1 MTVEAEAT
9 DIRPSGL
16 PHGVLHNRCMSQA
29 FRNVAIFGKPRAE
42 GIREPLLA
50 IARVVEAAGARVLF
64 DLGTA
69 EHVGLNGV
77 EAHTVH
83 SIGKMAD
90 VAIVLGGDG
99 TMLGIARELA
109 PFRVPLI
116 GINHGRL
123 GFMTDIALDQ
133 MGEALPAML
142 GGRYETDRRGVLD
155 AEVRRG
161 GQVVYHAM
169 AVNDVVVSRGVT
181 GGMVE
186 YTVRVDGVTMYN
198 QRADG
203 VILATPTGSTAYA
216 LSADGPI
223 LHPSLA
229 GLLLVPVA
237 PQTLS
242 NRPIVL
248 PDDVV
253 VEIEITDVRDASAH
267 FDMQAYSSLV
277 PGDIVR
283 ARRGQDLVTLLHP
296 VGYNFFATLRQKLH
310 WSVMPSESHS
320 RG

>member
-1 MTVEAEAT
+1 M
-9 DIRPSGL
+9 RPD
-16 PHGVLHNRCMSQA
+16 GVLHNRTMTQP
-29 FRNVAIFGKPRAE
+29 FRHVALFGKPRAD

-50 IARVVEAAGARVLF
+50 IARIVEATGARVMF
-64 DLGTA
+64 DLDTA
-69 EHVGLNGV
+69 ESVGLDGV
-77 EAHTVH
+77 ESQTVH
-83 SIGKMAD
+83 SIGKHAD

-133 MGEALPAML
+133 MAETLPAML
-142 GGRYETDRRGVLD
+142 AGSYETDHRFVLD

-161 GQVVYHAM
+161 GKVVHHAV
-169 AVNDVVVSRGVT
+169 ALNDVVVSRGVA

-186 YTVRVDGVTMYN
+186 YTARVDGVNMYN

-203 VILATPTGSTAYA
+203 VIISTPTGSTAYA

-223 LHPSLA
+223 LYPSLA

-248 PDDVV
+248 PDGAV

-267 FDMQAYSSLV
+267 FDMQSYAHLV

-283 ARRGQDLVTLLHP
+283 ARRGTDIVTLLHP

-310 WSVMPSESHS
+310 WSVMPSEPHS
-320 RG
+320 RA

>member
-1 MTVEAEAT
+1 
-9 DIRPSGL
+9 
-16 PHGVLHNRCMSQA
+16 MSQP
-29 FRNVAIFGKPRAE
+29 FRNVALFGKPRAE

-50 IARVVEAAGARVLF
+50 IAAIIEAAGAKVLF

-83 SIGKMAD
+83 SIGKQVD
-90 VAIVLGGDG
+90 VAVVLGGDG

-133 MGEALPAML
+133 IAETLPAML
-142 GGRYETDRRGVLD
+142 GGRYETDRRVVLD
-155 AEVRRG
+155 AEVRRAG
-161 GQVVYHAM
+161 KVAYHAM

-223 LHPSLA
+223 LYPSLA

-283 ARRGQDLVTLLHP
+283 ARRSHDLVTLLHP

>member
-1 MTVEAEAT
+1 
-9 DIRPSGL
+9 
-16 PHGVLHNRCMSQA
+16 MSQA
-29 FRNVAIFGKPRAE
+29 FTHVAIFGKPRAE
-42 GIREPLLA
+42 GIREPLLE
-50 IARVVEAAGARVLF
+50 IARLVASAGGLVMF
-64 DLGTA
+64 DLATA
-69 EHVGLNGV
+69 ESVGMKEHPG
-77 EAHTVH
+77 HTVH
-83 SIGKMAD
+83 AIGKQAD

-133 MGEALPAML
+133 MAETLPAML
-142 GGRYETDRRGVLD
+142 AGSYETDHRFVLD

-161 GQVVYHAM
+161 GKVVHHAV
-169 AVNDVVVSRGVT
+169 ALNDVVISRGVA
-181 GGMVE
+181 GGLVE
-186 YTVRVDGVTMYN
+186 YTARVDGVNMYN

-203 VILATPTGSTAYA
+203 VIISTPTGSTAYA

-223 LHPSLA
+223 LYPSLA

-248 PDDVV
+248 ADDVV
-253 VEIEITDVRDASAH
+253 VEIEITDVRDANAH
-267 FDMQAYSSLV
+267 FDMQTYSHLS
-277 PGDIVR
+277 PGDVVR
-283 ARRGQDLVTLLHP
+283 VKRGADSVTLLHP

-310 WSVMPSESHS
+310 WSVMPSGARS
-320 RG
+320 

>member
-1 MTVEAEAT
+1 
-9 DIRPSGL
+9 
-16 PHGVLHNRCMSQA
+16 
-29 FRNVAIFGKPRAE
+29 
-42 GIREPLLA
+42 
-50 IARVVEAAGARVLF
+50 
-64 DLGTA
+64 
-69 EHVGLNGV
+69 
-77 EAHTVH
+77 
-83 SIGKMAD
+83 
-90 VAIVLGGDG
+90 
-99 TMLGIARELA
+99 
-109 PFRVPLI
+109 
-116 GINHGRL
+116 
-123 GFMTDIALDQ
+123 MTDIALDQ
-133 MGEALPAML
+133 MAETLPAML
-142 GGRYETDRRGVLD
+142 GGRYETDRRLVLD
-155 AEVRRG
+155 AEVRRAG
-161 GQVVYHAM
+161 KVAYHAM

-223 LHPSLA
+223 LYPSLA

-283 ARRGQDLVTLLHP
+283 ARRSHDLVTLLHP
-296 VGYNFFATLRQKLH
+296 IGYNFFATLRQKLH

>member
-1 MTVEAEAT
+1 
-9 DIRPSGL
+9 
-16 PHGVLHNRCMSQA
+16 MSQA

-42 GIREPLLA
+42 NIREPLLA
-50 IARVVEAAGARVLF
+50 IARTVEAAGARVLF
-64 DLGTA
+64 DLATA
-69 EHVGLNGV
+69 EQVGLDGV
-77 EAHTVH
+77 ERQTVH
-83 SIGKMAD
+83 AIGKQAD
-90 VAIVLGGDG
+90 VAVVLGGDG

-133 MGEALPAML
+133 MAETLPSML
-142 GGRYETDRRGVLD
+142 GGRYETDRRLVLD
-155 AEVRRG
+155 AEVRRA
-161 GQVVYHAM
+161 GQVAYHAM

-223 LHPSLA
+223 LYPSLA

-283 ARRGQDLVTLLHP
+283 ARRSHDLVTLLHP
-296 VGYNFFATLRQKLH
+296 IGYNFFATLRQKLH

>member
-1 MTVEAEAT
+1 
-9 DIRPSGL
+9 
-16 PHGVLHNRCMSQA
+16 MSQA
-29 FRNVAIFGKPRAE
+29 FTHVAVFGKPRTE
-42 GIREPLLA
+42 GIREPLLD
-50 IARVVEAAGARVLF
+50 IARLVTDAGGKVMF
-64 DLGTA
+64 DLATA
-69 EHVGLNGV
+69 EQVGLDEHPV
-77 EAHTVH
+77 HTVH
-83 SIGKMAD
+83 AIGKQAD

-109 PFRVPLI
+109 PYKVPLI

-123 GFMTDIALDQ
+123 GFITDIALDQ
-133 MGEALPAML
+133 MAEALVPML
-142 GGRYETDRRGVLD
+142 RGAYETDRRVLLD
-155 AEVRRG
+155 AEVRRKDA
-161 GQVVYHAM
+161 VVHHAV
-169 AVNDVVVSRGVT
+169 ALNDVVISRGVT

-223 LHPSLA
+223 LYPSLA

-248 PDDVV
+248 TDDVV
-253 VEIEITDVRDASAH
+253 IEIEITDVRDASAH
-267 FDMQAYSSLV
+267 FDMQTFSHLS
-277 PGDIVR
+277 PGDVVR
-283 ARRGQDLVTLLHP
+283 AKRSANEVTLLHP

-310 WSVMPSESHS
+310 WSVMPSEPRS
-320 RG
+320 RA